1 MGALAM
7 TAQYKSEPNFLHGIS
22 SDEEK
27 KHKEFCPE
35 LTARAQGRDTLP
47 THEAATVINRAPQ
60 TLRKWA
66 CLEDGPIRP
75 VRIHGRLH
83 WRVSDLSALLSG
95 EAKK

>member
-1 MGALAM
+1 MVATNLPAL
-7 TAQYKSEPNFLHGIS
+7 IS
-22 SDEEK
+22 V
-27 KHKEFCPE
+27 
-35 LTARAQGRDTLP
+35 ANGRDTLP
-47 THEAATVINRAPQ
+47 THEAAKALNRADQ